1 MVGQASIPPT
11 PTGTTLAGQTV
22 LITGG
27 NTGLGFETARQYL
40 TLQAARVIITVR
52 SESQGQEAIS
62 LLRADPAVQAAN
74 PSAKIDFF
82 LLDLDDYQSGLRFCQ
97 KFKLEVPELNILL
110 CSAGMNIMKF
120 EAAKSGHEKVMQGK
134 LKSGISSFYLLA
146 NSFENSKLLHSLPH
160 RFLSPSPSPF
170 HVPEAQLPLPS
181 HIRRFQHPNH
191 AHLHLPSSPRLLP
204 SPTTS

>member
-40 TLQAARVIITVR
+40 TLQATRVIITVR
-52 SESQGQEAIS
+52 SESKGQEAIS

-97 KFKLEVPELNILL
+97 KVKLEVPELDILL
-110 CSAGMNIMKF
+110 CNAGMNIMRFK
-120 EAAKSGHEKVMQGK
+120 AAKSGHEKVMQGK
-134 LKSGISSFYLLA
+134 LQPGTTFCSLA
-146 NSFENSKLLHSLPH
+146 DSFEISQLLHPLPH
-160 RFLSPSPSPF
+160 RFLPPPPSSF
-170 HVPEAQLPLPS
+170 HIPEAQFPLPS
-181 HIRRFQHPNH
+181 HIRRFQHPNN
-191 AHLHLPSSPRLLP
+191 AHLHL
-204 SPTTS
+204 